1 VNKILASPSL
11 KAKFMEFGGEHMIMT
26 PAEVTAWS
34 KAEANLFGDIIKSR
48 GIKAE

>member
-1 VNKILASPSL
+1 
-11 KAKFMEFGGEHMIMT
+11 
-26 PAEVTAWS
+26 VTAWA